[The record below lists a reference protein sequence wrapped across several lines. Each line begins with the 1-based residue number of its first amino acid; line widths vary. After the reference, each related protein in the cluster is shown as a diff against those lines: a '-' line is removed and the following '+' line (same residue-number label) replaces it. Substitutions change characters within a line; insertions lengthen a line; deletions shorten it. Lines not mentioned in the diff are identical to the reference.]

1 MAIRRQTRER
11 HVRPIASRSHLRRG
25 LLGIALLV
33 VAILAMTYV
42 FTIVVHYWTD
52 APSSSITR

>member
-1 MAIRRQTRER
+1 
-11 HVRPIASRSHLRRG
+11 